1 MTSFLLYLLLIFPLI
16 AVIVAHSASV
26 VTVLVA
32 VERILKKRFKAFLKN
47 SSNFGKKK
55 TGLNFFE

>member
-32 VERILKKRFKAFLKN
+32 VERILKKKEIQSFSEK
-47 SSNFGKKK
+47 
-55 TGLNFFE
+55 FE